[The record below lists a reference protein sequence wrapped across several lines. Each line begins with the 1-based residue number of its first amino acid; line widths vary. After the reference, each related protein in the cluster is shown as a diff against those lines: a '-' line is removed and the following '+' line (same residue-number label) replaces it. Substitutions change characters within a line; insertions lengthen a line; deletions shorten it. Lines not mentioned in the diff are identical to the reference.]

1 MKSKADGYVDFDFG
15 SLEPWKE
22 TLLSF
27 MGQLLKARLNQKIS
41 QEELA
46 RRMNVKQSVISR
58 FEHAGRIPTFEFLY
72 RITKALDMNLLI
84 TPYGDRTVIL
94 SPEQY
99 ETVMKHAQEHKS
111 DVYTV
116 VGDMIAC
123 YSDDSYVHDSS
134 DEFSSDDN
142 YRFQYRPESNDCS
155 IAACSLS

>member
-27 MGQLLKARLNQKIS
+27 MGQLLKARLNKNMS

-84 TPYGDRTVIL
+84 TPYGDRTIIL
-94 SPEQY
+94 SPEQF
-99 ETVMKHAQEHKS
+99 EKMMKHAHESKT

-116 VGDMIAC
+116 VDDMIAC
-123 YSDDSYVHDSS
+123 YSDDSYVLPAS

-142 YRFQYRPESNDCS
+142 YRFQYNPEKNAYS